1 MARIRMDI
9 PKTLSNLENNLE
21 KMNDHSVPVKDWIF
35 ELVLQVSILRNVC
48 AQQQEEI
55 EALKKFDFRP

>member
-55 EALKKFDFRP
+55 EALKKLDFRP